1 MEKSKHHV
9 LYLAEGKAFPDKT
22 KKKVQQEINVLWL
35 EIKSSKK
42 SYDEKL
48 KKLQLLKT
56 KKKASLLS
64 FWTKQHVTAQQTTS
78 R

>member
-9 LYLAEGKAFPDKT
+9 LYLAGVEAFPNKT

-42 SYDEKL
+42 SYDEEL
-48 KKLQLLKT
+48 KNLQLL
-56 KKKASLLS
+56 
-64 FWTKQHVTAQQTTS
+64 
-78 R
+78 